1 MLSRAER
8 FPGRNLHALILSRI
22 HSYAFPPLSP
32 RAAAYAP
39 LLLCC
44 ILSYHYKIISSPRRR
59 PEAVLLECVSCALT
73 TGPRRNIIHYSIPP
87 RPAYTR
93 IFVPNFSFNKPFP
106 SAVFFFAPLSAS
118 TFHALTKQH
127 LPFEQTPA
135 RREKDEGGA
144 RLFDK
149 HAKCFEFYIKRFLCR
164 DEFSSFSP
172 LGAS

>member
-1 MLSRAER
+1 MRHPALRSSPLDALS
-8 FPGRNLHALILSRI
+8 GREVPRPKSACAYLVT
-22 HSYAFPPLSP
+22 HSFLYAFPPLSP

-106 SAVFFFAPLSAS
+106 SAVFFFAPLCIHFSCINKTASA
-118 TFHALTKQH
+118 L
-127 LPFEQTPA
+127 
-135 RREKDEGGA
+135 
-144 RLFDK
+144 
-149 HAKCFEFYIKRFLCR
+149 
-164 DEFSSFSP
+164 
-172 LGAS
+172 